1 MADQIEI
8 IVPPE
13 PGSALAL
20 KEKIDTLIVQI
31 SDGQWNLGKKFVELG
46 QALLEVRSQKY
57 WQGWGY
63 ETFGAFIDMVTEK
76 LDRGRAQIY
85 GYIGTVEKLLPSIGE
100 DQLVEMGI
108 SKAND
113 LARVVRAGKVILPAL
128 LTKALDPN
136 CDVSEFKAAVQ
147 TELHQEN
154 PEKGKWRDVGG
165 FYATPEEKEEILRGF
180 DIAARTDPV
189 IASDLPD
196 HARRKEVMQRLVRE
210 YLATYESAVATGAM

>member
-1 MADQIEI
+1 MSKQLTVVIDPKAVAI
-8 IVPPE
+8 
-13 PGSALAL
+13 
-20 KEKIDTLIVQI
+20 KEKIELLIVQI
-31 SDGQWNLGKKFVELG
+31 SDNQWNLGKKFVELG

-57 WQGWGY
+57 WEGWGY

-85 GYIGTVEKLLPSIGE
+85 GYMGTVEKLLPSIGE

-113 LARVVRAGKVILPAL
+113 LARVIRAGKVIPPAL
-128 LTKALDPN
+128 FAKAIDPEI
-136 CDVSEFKAAVQ
+136 DVSEFKAAVLA
-147 TELHQEN
+147 EIHQEN
-154 PEKGKWRDVGG
+154 PENGRWFDPGG
-165 FYATPEEKEEILRGF
+165 FYVTPEEKEEILRGF

-196 HARRKEVMQRLVRE
+196 WARRKEVMQRLVRE